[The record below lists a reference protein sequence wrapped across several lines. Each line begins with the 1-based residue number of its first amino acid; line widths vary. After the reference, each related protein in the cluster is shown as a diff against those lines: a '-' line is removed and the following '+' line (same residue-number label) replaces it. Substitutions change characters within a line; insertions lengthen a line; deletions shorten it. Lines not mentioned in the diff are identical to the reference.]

1 MDFSEF
7 QKTIQT
13 PQPVYLLI
21 TDQDYL
27 KKKVYECCLNQVA
40 EEVRAFN
47 WSVYDLAKDRGADLD
62 KHSLSELLNTA
73 RTLPWMASRRWIY
86 VRNADLAVEK
96 LKEYLENPSLGT
108 SLVLE
113 AKRKSRTWSHLPT
126 IELPAGTDPF
136 RWVMSRAK
144 REGYDLDAR
153 AGKALVELI
162 GENYQ
167 QLEAELEKQFLWEL
181 ESRKITL
188 DSVLRITRQARE
200 YDVFALIGA
209 IAGGAADRALR
220 VLDRLTDSGMTA
232 PQITSM
238 LYWNFRRVLVAREML
253 ERGRPFR
260 SVLTELKIWSYKDS
274 ESEIRKYSSEILTDI
289 LIRLRETDRLCKT
302 TSTDPK
308 LHLERVIID
317 TCEGKSL

>member
-1 MDFSEF
+1 MDFPEF

-27 KKKVYECCLNQVA
+27 KKRVYECCLNQVA

-47 WSVYDLAKDRGADLD
+47 WSVYDLAKDRVSDLD
-62 KHSLSELLNTA
+62 KQSVSELLNTA

-96 LKEYLENPSLGT
+96 LKDYLDNPSPGT
-108 SLVLE
+108 SMVLE

-126 IELPAGTDPF
+126 IELPAGSDPF

-153 AGKALVELI
+153 AGEALVELI

-188 DSVLRITRQARE
+188 DSVLRITRQARQ

-209 IAGGAADRALR
+209 IAGGSADRALR
-220 VLDRLTDSGMTA
+220 VLDRLTESGMTA
-232 PQITSM
+232 PQIISM

-253 ERGRPFR
+253 ERGKPFR
-260 SVLTELKIWSYKDS
+260 SVLTELKIWSYKDR
-274 ESEIRKYSSEILTDI
+274 EREIRKYSSEILTEI

-308 LHLERVIID
+308 IHLERVIID
-317 TCEGKSL
+317 TCGGKSL

>member
-13 PQPVYLLI
+13 PRPVYLLI

-27 KKKVYECCLNQVA
+27 KKRVYECCLNQVA

-47 WSVYDLAKDRGADLD
+47 WAVYDLDKD
-62 KHSLSELLNTA
+62 SVSELLNTA

-86 VRNADLAVEK
+86 VKNADQAGVK
-96 LKEYLENPSLGT
+96 LKDYLKNPSPGT

-113 AKRKSRTWSHLPT
+113 AKRKSRTWSGLPT
-126 IELPAGTDPF
+126 IELPGGTDPF
-136 RWVMSRAK
+136 RWVMSKAK
-144 REGYDLDAR
+144 REGYDLDAQ
-153 AGKALVELI
+153 AGEALVELI

-181 ESRKITL
+181 ESKKITL
-188 DSVLRITRQARE
+188 DSVLRMTRQARQ

-209 IAGGAADRALR
+209 VADRDGDRALH
-220 VLDRLTDSGMTA
+220 VLDRLHDSGMTA
-232 PQITSM
+232 PQIISM

-253 ERGRPFR
+253 ERGQPFR
-260 SVLTELKIWSYKDS
+260 SILTQLKIWSYKDK
-274 ESEIRKYSSEILTDI
+274 EREIRKYSSEILTNL

-308 LHLERVIID
+308 LHLERVIVD
-317 TCEGKSL
+317 TCGAKFL

>member
-1 MDFSEF
+1 MDFAEF
-7 QKTIQT
+7 QKTILA

-27 KKKVYECCLNQVA
+27 KKRVFECCLGQVA

-47 WSVYDLAKDRGADLD
+47 WSVYDLDKD
-62 KHSLSELLNTA
+62 SVSELLNTA
-73 RTLPWMASRRWIY
+73 RTLPWMASHRWIY
-86 VRNADLAVEK
+86 VKNADLAVGK
-96 LKEYLENPSLGT
+96 LKEYVKNPSLST

-126 IELPAGTDPF
+126 IELPGGTDPL

-144 REGYDLDAR
+144 REGYDMDAR
-153 AGKALVELI
+153 AGEALVESI
-162 GENYQ
+162 GGNYQ
-167 QLEAELEKQFLWEL
+167 QLEAELEKQFLWDL
-181 ESRKITL
+181 EGRKITL
-188 DSVLRITRQARE
+188 DSVLRMTRQARE

-209 IAGGAADRALR
+209 IADRDSGRGLR
-220 VLDRLTDSGMTA
+220 VLDRLFESGMTA
-232 PQITSM
+232 PQIISM

-253 ERGRPFR
+253 EQRRPFR
-260 SVLTELKIWSYKDS
+260 SILTELKIWSYKDK
-274 ESEIRKYSSEILTDI
+274 EREIRKYSSEILTNM

-317 TCEGKSL
+317 TCSSKFL

>member
-1 MDFSEF
+1 MEFSEF

-13 PQPVYLLI
+13 PEPAYLLI

-27 KKKVYECCLNQVA
+27 KRRVYECCLSQVE

-47 WSVYDLAKDRGADLD
+47 WSVYDLAKDRPSDLD
-62 KHSLSELLNTA
+62 KGSVAELLNTA

-86 VRNADLAVEK
+86 VKNADLAVEK
-96 LKEYLENPSLGT
+96 IQEYLKNPSPGT

-113 AKRKSRTWSHLPT
+113 AKRKSKTWSKIPN
-126 IELPAGTDPF
+126 IELPRKTDPLH
-136 RWVMSRAK
+136 WVMSRAK
-144 REGYDLDAR
+144 REGYEMDPR
-153 AGKALVELI
+153 AGEALVELI

-188 DSVLRITRQARE
+188 DSVLRMTRQARE

-209 IAGGAADRALR
+209 VAGRESDRALR
-220 VLDRLTDSGMTA
+220 VLGRLHDSGMTA
-232 PQITSM
+232 PQIISM

-253 ERGRPFR
+253 EQGRPFR
-260 SVLTELKIWSYKDS
+260 AILTELKIWSYKDK
-274 ESEIRKYSSEILTDI
+274 EREIRKYSSEILTDL

-308 LHLERVIID
+308 LHLERVIVD
-317 TCEGKSL
+317 TCGGKFL

>member
-1 MDFSEF
+1 MDFSKF
-7 QKTIQT
+7 QKTIQA
-13 PQPVYLLI
+13 PEPVYLLI

-27 KKKVYECCLNQVA
+27 KKRVYECCLDQVA

-47 WSVYDLAKDRGADLD
+47 WAVYDLDKD
-62 KHSLSELLNTA
+62 SVSELLNTA

-86 VRNADLAVEK
+86 VKNADSAGEK
-96 LKEYLENPSLGT
+96 LKEYLQNPSAGT

-113 AKRKSRTWSHLPT
+113 AKRKSRNWSKLPT
-126 IELPAGTDPF
+126 IELPQRTDPLH
-136 RWVMSRAK
+136 WVMSKAK

-153 AGKALVELI
+153 AGEALVELI

-188 DSVLRITRQARE
+188 DSVLRMTRQARQ

-209 IAGGAADRALR
+209 IAGRDGDQALHI
-220 VLDRLTDSGMTA
+220 LDRLHDSGMTA
-232 PQITSM
+232 PQIISM

-253 ERGRPFR
+253 ERGKPFR
-260 SVLTELKIWSYKDS
+260 SVLTELKIWSYKDK
-274 ESEIRKYSSEILTDI
+274 EREIRKYSPQILTDI
-289 LIRLRETDRLCKT
+289 LIRLRETDRLCKS

-308 LHLERVIID
+308 LHLERVIVD
-317 TCEGKSL
+317 TCGAKFL

>member
-1 MDFSEF
+1 
-7 QKTIQT
+7 
-13 PQPVYLLI
+13 
-21 TDQDYL
+21 
-27 KKKVYECCLNQVA
+27 VA

-47 WSVYDLAKDRGADLD
+47 WSVYDLAKDRVSDLD
-62 KHSLSELLNTA
+62 KQSVSELLNTA

-96 LKEYLENPSLGT
+96 LKDYLDNPSPGT
-108 SLVLE
+108 SMVLE

-126 IELPAGTDPF
+126 IELPARTDPF

-188 DSVLRITRQARE
+188 DSVLRITRQARQ

-209 IAGGAADRALR
+209 IAGGSADRALR
-220 VLDRLTDSGMTA
+220 VLDRLTESGMTA
-232 PQITSM
+232 PQIISM

-253 ERGRPFR
+253 ERGKPFR
-260 SVLTELKIWSYKDS
+260 SVLTELKIWSYKDR
-274 ESEIRKYSSEILTDI
+274 EREIRKYSSEILTEI

-308 LHLERVIID
+308 IHLERVIID
-317 TCEGKSL
+317 TCGGKSL

>member
-21 TDQDYL
+21 TDQAYL

-47 WSVYDLAKDRGADLD
+47 WSVYDLAKDRGSDLD

-86 VRNADLAVEK
+86 VKNADVAGGK
-96 LKEYLENPSLGT
+96 LKEYLQNPSPGT

-113 AKRKSRTWSHLPT
+113 AKRQSRTWSHLPT
-126 IELPAGTDPF
+126 IELPVGTDPF

-153 AGKALVELI
+153 AGEALVELI
-162 GENYQ
+162 GEDYQ
-167 QLEAELEKQFLWEL
+167 RLEAELEKLFLWDL
-181 ESRKITL
+181 EGRKITL
-188 DSVLRITRQARE
+188 DSVLRMSRQARE
-200 YDVFALIGA
+200 YDVFALVGA
-209 IAGGAADRALR
+209 IADRASGRALR
-220 VLDRLTDSGMTA
+220 ILDRLYESGMTA
-232 PQITSM
+232 PQITSV

-253 ERGRPFR
+253 ERRRPFR
-260 SVLTELKIWSYKDS
+260 SILTELKIWSYKDK
-274 ESEIRKYSSEILTDI
+274 EREIRKYSYEILTDI

-317 TCEGKSL
+317 TCGGKSL

>member
-1 MDFSEF
+1 
-7 QKTIQT
+7 
-13 PQPVYLLI
+13 
-21 TDQDYL
+21 
-27 KKKVYECCLNQVA
+27 
-40 EEVRAFN
+40 
-47 WSVYDLAKDRGADLD
+47 
-62 KHSLSELLNTA
+62 
-73 RTLPWMASRRWIY
+73 
-86 VRNADLAVEK
+86 
-96 LKEYLENPSLGT
+96 
-108 SLVLE
+108 
-113 AKRKSRTWSHLPT
+113 
-126 IELPAGTDPF
+126 
-136 RWVMSRAK
+136 MSRAK

-188 DSVLRITRQARE
+188 DSVLRITRQARQ

-209 IAGGAADRALR
+209 IAGGSADRALR

-232 PQITSM
+232 PQIISM

-253 ERGRPFR
+253 ERGQPFR
-260 SVLTELKIWSYKDS
+260 SVLTKLKIWSYKDR
-274 ESEIRKYSSEILTDI
+274 EREIRKYSSEILTDI

-308 LHLERVIID
+308 IHLERVIID
-317 TCEGKSL
+317 TCGGKSL